1 MPALRYRTGNLVGL
15 TTEQCACGRTLARIK
30 GGLGRV
36 DDTLIVRGVNVY
48 PSAIDDLLRALP
60 SVIEYEVEISRVAG
74 MDELLLKVE
83 TDDRQP
89 FAQVEEA
96 ILATIRSRLNIRV
109 SVVQAMRGSLPRYE
123 FKARRY
129 KRITKCQ

>member
-1 MPALRYRTGNLVGL
+1 M
-15 TTEQCACGRTLARIK
+15 
-30 GGLGRV
+30 
-36 DDTLIVRGVNVY
+36 LIVRGVNVY

-60 SVIEYEVEISRVAG
+60 SVIVYEVEISRVAG

-96 ILATIRSRLNIRV
+96 ILATIRSQLNIRV
-109 SVVQAMRGSLPRYE
+109 SVVQAMPGSLPRYE